1 MDILVAYHS
10 NTIIKHT
17 IDVKGAKNDEEE
29 KSGSTKS
36 MTFGDLTSHKQPV
49 RGVSMSANDS
59 LFATNSFDSVKVWQ
73 VDLQQY
79 SKTNNIDV
87 HCKSSI
93 DEQNILSMAIL
104 PGNKLIVLGT
114 KEGQLMLYDLA
125 QNTIVQRIKAHLKEV
140 WEISYHTNPQS

>member
-1 MDILVAYHS
+1 
-10 NTIIKHT
+10 
-17 IDVKGAKNDEEE
+17 
-29 KSGSTKS
+29 
-36 MTFGDLTSHKQPV
+36 
-49 RGVSMSANDS
+49 MSANDS

-79 SKTNNIDV
+79 SKTNKIDV